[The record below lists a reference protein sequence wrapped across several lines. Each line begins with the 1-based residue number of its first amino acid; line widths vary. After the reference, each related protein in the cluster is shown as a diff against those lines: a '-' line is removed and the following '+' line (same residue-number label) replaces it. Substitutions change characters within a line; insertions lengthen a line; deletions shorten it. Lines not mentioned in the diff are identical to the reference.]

1 MKIKILLST
10 ITLLFSYCA
19 GAQADNNKAYAITGN
34 GNGDFQ
40 WMNIRQ
46 IDLTTGSVIN
56 HIYEYG
62 KTKFSFTDAITKENV
77 TNKQVS
83 NEAINKLNKELAG
96 KVNSIQ
102 ITSTPTQTM
111 VAAAAYDKRHN
122 KLFFTP
128 MYINELRWL
137 DLSSGSS
144 NPKFYSLKTPF
155 LNNVNPRFEENNFTR
170 MTIGADGNGYAL
182 TNDANHLIKFTTGK
196 KVVITDL
203 GNLVDD
209 GSSSNISIHNKCTSW
224 GGDMVADAFGNLYL
238 FSATKNVF
246 KIDGKKKIATYV
258 GSITGLSGT
267 YTVNGAAV
275 DNEDNV
281 IISSANTFEGFYKVN
296 MKDLSTAKLNT
307 TGQVFNASDLAGGNL
322 LFAGQARTTIGA
334 APLVLHEGQTNRL
347 ISVYPNPVSG
357 SQFKVTFNT
366 PTTGKYI
373 IALTDI
379 QGKIISTK
387 QVYIKSA
394 GQVETIQLKAKPAIG
409 MYLVNVTSTN
419 KKSVFSDKILV
430 E

>member
-10 ITLLFSYCA
+10 ITLLYSYCA
-19 GAQADNNKAYAITGN
+19 GAQADNKAFAITGN

-56 HIYEYG
+56 NIYEYG
-62 KTKFSFTDAITKENV
+62 KTKFSFTDAITNQNV
-77 TNKQVS
+77 ASKQVS
-83 NEAINKLNKELAG
+83 NEAVNKLNKELAG
-96 KVNSIQ
+96 KVSSIQ
-102 ITSTPTQTM
+102 ILPIPTQTM
-111 VAAAAYDKRHN
+111 VAAAAYDKRNN

-128 MYINELRWL
+128 MSINELRWL
-137 DLSSGSS
+137 DLSSGTA
-144 NPKFYSLKTPF
+144 NPKFYSLQTSL
-155 LNNVNPRFEENNFTR
+155 LNKVNPAFEENKFTR

-203 GNLVDD
+203 GSLVDAT
-209 GSSSNISIHNKCTSW
+209 SNPKISIHNQCTSW
-224 GGDMVADAFGNLYL
+224 GGDIVADAFGNLYL
-238 FSATKNVF
+238 FTASKNVF
-246 KIDGKKKIATYV
+246 KIDINKKIATYF
-258 GSITGLSGT
+258 GSITGLSGM
-267 YTVNGAAV
+267 YTVNGTAV

-296 MKDLSTAKLNT
+296 MKDLSAAKLNT
-307 TGQVFNASDLAGGNL
+307 TGQVFNASDLANGNL
-322 LFAGQARTTIGA
+322 LFASQARNTIGV
-334 APLVLHEGQTNRL
+334 APLVQHEVTGNQL
-347 ISVYPNPVSG
+347 ISIYPNPVSG
-357 SQFKVTFNT
+357 SQFKVTFNNAI
-366 PTTGKYI
+366 TGDYT

-394 GQVETIQLKAKPAIG
+394 GQVETIQLKSKPANG
-409 MYLVNVTSTN
+409 MYLVNVTNIN
-419 KKSVFSDKILV
+419 KKSVFSDKIVV